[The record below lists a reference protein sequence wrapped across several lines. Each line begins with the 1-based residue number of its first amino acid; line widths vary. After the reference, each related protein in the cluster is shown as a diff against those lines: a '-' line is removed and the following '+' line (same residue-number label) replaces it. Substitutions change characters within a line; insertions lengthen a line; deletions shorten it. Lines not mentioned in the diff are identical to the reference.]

1 MIKNRF
7 LILALAA
14 VMVLSAWGCSDAGEV
29 SISFTGD
36 IIMHIPVKSS
46 ATARN
51 IIDKDTKA
59 TKNNSGFNF
68 LYEKIRPVLQ
78 QSDIVVGNMEFP
90 VSPPFQSRP
99 RYFNCPPDGIAA
111 MKWAGFTMV
120 TIANNHLLDQGE
132 QAVPNTLRYLGRY
145 GMDCIGVGPTEEIAR
160 AGIVRTVRGI
170 RIGFIGYAGYLNFPR
185 QKKTAGYRLN
195 WLYDHEDVKK
205 DIEELRKRCDYLVMV
220 SHAGIEYDTL
230 PSPRDVETYKKYIDY
245 GADLVVGHH
254 PHLLQPME
262 KVIAADGRD
271 CYIFYSLG
279 NFISNQSTKA
289 EAFFDGAPITT
300 RDSVIVRCVLSGNG
314 RGTRPSSRFEI
325 VPVYTV
331 NIIEKET
338 GLRAIQTVSID
349 REISELKKRL
359 ADADV
364 KEKVDIERQ
373 LQNLYQKSK
382 AIRIALYRGKDIK
395 EITFSGNSGGYE

>member
-1 MIKNRF
+1 MTVNRF
-7 LILALAA
+7 LIMALAA
-14 VMVLSAWGCSDAGEV
+14 VMALPATGCSDTGEV

-46 ATARN
+46 ASAHA
-51 IIDKDTKA
+51 IIDKDSKTS
-59 TKNNSGFNF
+59 KNNNGFNF

-132 QAVPNTLRYLGRY
+132 QAVPSTLRYLSRY
-145 GMDCIGVGPTEEIAR
+145 GMDCIGVAPTEESAR
-160 AGIVRTVRGI
+160 AGIVKTVRGI

-195 WLYDHEDVKK
+195 WLYDLEDVKK
-205 DIEELRKRCDYLVMV
+205 DIEELRRKCDYLVMV
-220 SHAGIEYDTL
+220 SHAGIEYDTV
-230 PSPRDVETYKKYIDY
+230 PSPRDVEVYRKCVEN
-245 GADLVVGHH
+245 GVDLVVAHH

-262 KVIAADGRD
+262 KVVAADGRE

-300 RDSVIVRCVLSGNG
+300 RDSVIVRCFLSGNG
-314 RGTRPSSRFEI
+314 RGNRPSSRFELI
-325 VPVYTV
+325 PVYTI
-331 NIIEKET
+331 NIVEGGSGI
-338 GLRAIQTVSID
+338 RAIQTVPID
-349 REISELKKRL
+349 REIGELKKRL
-359 ADADV
+359 AGADV
-364 KEKVDIERQ
+364 KEKVDIEKQ

-395 EITFSGNSGGYE
+395 EITFSSNSGGYE